1 MRSGQSLGAGV
12 SGRVKTDTHGYSLW
26 PFKHQGGATSART
39 PTATVSSRRNT
50 DTKLQKTE
58 LLPSVQLPIT
68 YMTFTRGPGLTPAGK
83 GGRSYLPSSPVL
95 PLGSSKGR

>member
-1 MRSGQSLGAGV
+1 MRRGESLGAGV
-12 SGRVKTDTHGYSLW
+12 SGRVVTDTHGYSLW

-39 PTATVSSRRNT
+39 PLAKVWSRRKA

-68 YMTFTRGPGLTPAGK
+68 YMTFESQPGPTPTGK
-83 GGRSYLPSSPVL
+83 GGQSYLASSLVL